1 MQLSSDAI
9 AELRA
14 KVRGTILLPGDPEF
28 DAARTVWNAMV
39 DRKPAVILRCAGAAD
54 IIQALALAR
63 DQGLPVSVR
72 GGGHNIAGSAVCD
85 GGMMIDL
92 SSLKSVR
99 VDPDLRRAY
108 VEPGATLADLDHE
121 TQAFGLATPLGIN
134 STTGVAGLTLGGG
147 FGWLTRKFGMTV
159 DNLLSAELITAAG
172 KRLRASASENPDLFW
187 AIRGGGGNFGIVTL
201 FEFQLHPVGLE
212 LLSGLVV
219 YPFEQAK
226 TLLAKYRDLTHEIPE
241 DLNIWA
247 VLRLA
252 PPLPF
257 LPEAVHG
264 KPVLLFPF
272 LYAGDPEAGRRA
284 IEPLRSLGL
293 PHGEHFG
300 LQPYT
305 AWQKTFD
312 PLLTPGARNYWK
324 SHNFTELNDG
334 AIATMIEYAAKLP
347 SAQCEIFLG
356 MVSGAAN
363 RVPKEAT
370 AYAHRDTRFALNVHG
385 RWERPED
392 DKACITWARE
402 FFRAAAPYASG
413 SVYVNFL
420 TQDEGERIQAAY
432 GPNYDRLAQLKG
444 KFDPTNLFR
453 VNQNIKPAGP

>member
-1 MQLSSDAI
+1 MPLSSDTI
-9 AELRA
+9 AELRP
-14 KVRGTILLPGDPEF
+14 KVRGTILLPGDSGF
-28 DAARTVWNAMV
+28 DAARMVWNAMV
-39 DRKPAVILRCAGAAD
+39 DRKPAVIVRCAGAAD
-54 IIQALALAR
+54 IVQALALAR
-63 DQGLPVSVR
+63 GQGLPVSVR

-85 GGMMIDL
+85 GGVMIDL
-92 SSLKSVR
+92 SALRSVR
-99 VDPDLRRAY
+99 VDPEARRAY

-121 TQAFGLATPLGIN
+121 TQAYGLATPLGIN

-147 FGWLTRKFGMTV
+147 FGWLTRKLGMTV
-159 DNLLSAELITAAG
+159 DNLLSAEVITAEG
-172 KRLRASASENPDLFW
+172 KRLRASSKENPDLFW

-201 FEFQLHPVGLE
+201 FEFQLHPVGPE

-226 TLLAKYRDLTHEIPE
+226 TLLAKYRELSHEIPE
-241 DLNIWA
+241 DLNVWA

-300 LQPYT
+300 VQPYA

-334 AIATMIEYAAKLP
+334 AIAAMIEYAAKLP
-347 SAQCEIFLG
+347 SPQCEIFLG
-356 MVSGAAN
+356 MVGGAAN
-363 RVPKEAT
+363 RVAKEAT

-385 RWERPED
+385 RWEKPED
-392 DKACITWARE
+392 DKACMTWARE
-402 FFRAAAPYASG
+402 FFKAVTPYASG

-432 GPNYDRLAQLKG
+432 GSNYERLTQLKA
-444 KFDPTNLFR
+444 KYDPTNLFR
-453 VNQNIKPAGP
+453 TNQNIKPAE